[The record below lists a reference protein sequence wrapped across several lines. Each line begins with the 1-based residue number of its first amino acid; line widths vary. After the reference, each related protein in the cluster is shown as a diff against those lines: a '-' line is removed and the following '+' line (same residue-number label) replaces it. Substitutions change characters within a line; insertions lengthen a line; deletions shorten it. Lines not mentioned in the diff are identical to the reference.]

1 MMLINRQNLV
11 LLTTGFKTVFQK
23 AFDTTPSTFERLAMV
38 VPSTTSAENYGWLG
52 AFPRFREWVGDRV
65 IQNLRQH
72 DFTIRNRDFE
82 LTIGVDRN
90 SIEDDQYGIYNPM
103 FASMGEQ
110 SKTHPDELVYALL
123 KDAFGRIGYD
133 GQYFFDTDHPVLDA
147 DGVEQS
153 VSNVQAGA
161 GTPWFL
167 IDTSRAIKPLI
178 FQKRKDYKFTRMDS
192 DQDEAVFARKEFR
205 YGIDARVNT
214 GLGLWQ
220 LAFASQQPLDAANYG
235 AARAAMMSFKA
246 DGGKPLN
253 IRPTLL
259 VVPPSLETAA
269 FNVVQ
274 AEKLASGADNPH
286 KKTAEVLNTAWL
298 A

>member
-1 MMLINRQNLV
+1 MIVNRTNIG
-11 LLTTGFKTVFQK
+11 LLTTGFKAVFNQ
-23 AFDTTPSTFERLAMV
+23 AFDTAPSTFERVAMV
-38 VPSTTSAENYGWLG
+38 VPSSTAAENYGWLG

-82 LTIGVDRN
+82 LTIGVERN

-103 FASMGEQ
+103 FSAMGEQ

-123 KDAFGRIGYD
+123 KDALARTGYD
-133 GQYFFDTDHPVLDA
+133 GQYFFDTDHPVLSA

-153 VSNVQAGA
+153 VSNIQVGA

-167 IDTSRAIKPLI
+167 LDASRSIKPLI
-178 FQKRKDYKFTRMDS
+178 FQKRRDYKFTRMDK
-192 DQDEAVFARKEFR
+192 DEDESVFSRREFR
-205 YGIDARVNT
+205 YGVDARVNA

-220 LAFASQQPLDAANYG
+220 LGFASQLALTADNYA
-235 AARAAMMSFKA
+235 AARAAMQSFKA

-259 VVPPSLETAA
+259 VVPPSLERDA

-274 AEKLASGADNPH
+274 AEKLANGADNPH
-286 KKTAEVLNTAWL
+286 KGTAQVLTTAWL